1 MQLAEKLTAKAHFL
15 YLFKDGDIMDNYMG
29 DSHVG
34 DAILQDIS
42 KWTGEKEK
50 QIQTAAR
57 KIRNEMRTDLEK
69 ELDKKSPNGTGTPVR
84 NYPHNNGV
92 VMRITVHRI
101 GSGKKAQNAK
111 REAAPEA
118 YQPGAMRA
126 GWVNAALRNKEG
138 RYIIGVRNKTVPML
152 IHLVNFDHDLVTH
165 GKRKGV
171 VHGIRFV
178 TKVQDKGREK
188 LDEEIKKILD
198 E

>member
-1 MQLAEKLTAKAHFL
+1 MQSAEKLTAKAHFL
-15 YLFKDGDIMDNYMG
+15 YPFKDGDIMDNYMG
-29 DSHVG
+29 DSHIG

-57 KIRNEMRTDLEK
+57 KIRNEMRTELE
-69 ELDKKSPNGTGTPVR
+69 TVTPVR

-101 GSGKKAQNAK
+101 GSGKKAQRAE
-111 REAAPEA
+111 REAASEA

-126 GWVNAALRNKEG
+126 GWINATLRNKEG

-178 TKVQDKGREK
+178 TKVQDEGQKK
-188 LDEEIKKILD
+188 LEEEIKKII
-198 E
+198 EE